1 MTEGP
6 PPAGDDELYPAW
18 KGWDRAFAY
27 TPDEAAY
34 FAGETR
40 DLAIA
45 GADVLDIGFGSGAF
59 LAWARDAGAR
69 VAGVEINPLLQEA
82 ARRAGV
88 ELLSP
93 RLEEAAR
100 DHSARFDTIVAFD
113 VFEHIDR
120 ENLPAALR
128 ATSLMLKPFGR
139 LALRFP
145 NGQSPFG
152 LAPQHGDPTHRTALS
167 KALLEF
173 YLQDLPLD
181 CLRYGGVFKI
191 GGGGPRRRF
200 GRWARGALQTA
211 LGVALDAIYGH
222 NIPWDPVVVLVLARR
237 SQSTA
242 PHCETAADAPMS
254 REGSRKIRNSSQ

>member
-1 MTEGP
+1 MTDDAP
-6 PPAGDDELYPAW
+6 PSGDDQLYPAW
-18 KGWDRAFAY
+18 KGWDRPFSY

-45 GADVLDIGFGSGAF
+45 GVDVLDIGFGSGAF

-69 VAGVEINPLLQEA
+69 IAGIEINCVLQQA

-88 ELLSP
+88 ELLSS

-100 DHSARFDTIVAFD
+100 EHPARFDTIVAFD
-113 VFEHIDR
+113 VFEHIAR
-120 ENLPAALR
+120 EDLATSLR
-128 ATSLMLKPFGR
+128 ATSLMLKPGGR

-152 LAPQHGDPTHRTALS
+152 LASQHGDPTHRTALS

-173 YLQDLPLD
+173 YWRELPLD
-181 CLRYGGVFKI
+181 CLRYGGVYRI
-191 GGGGPRRRF
+191 GGGGPRRRL
-200 GRWARGALQTA
+200 GRWARGALQGA
-211 LGVALDAIYGH
+211 LGLALDAIYGLK
-222 NIPWDPVVVLVLARR
+222 IPWDPVVVLVLSRR
-237 SQSTA
+237 
-242 PHCETAADAPMS
+242 
-254 REGSRKIRNSSQ
+254 REASGDIH